1 MQQAP
6 LVSVV
11 IPAFNRARTLPR
23 AIRSVLHQGYANLEL
38 IVVDDC
44 STDNTAEV
52 IAQFGDPR
60 LRYVRLERNQGA
72 GGARNEGIRQ
82 ARGQYVAFQ
91 DSDDEWLADKLEKQV
106 AAALEAGGEDVA
118 VFHVKVVYGRD
129 EARIYGPGR
138 VVCVPRLSEAE
149 QAGDFVKLTHQANLI
164 SPQTLM
170 FSRALVEKSGMF
182 DPLLRS
188 NEDWDFALRLVRH
201 AHVIFLD
208 EPLVMTY
215 ILGDSISTLK
225 LSGVRSMLR
234 IVLKLRRQNDVDPG
248 VLSDHFGRVGYS
260 LARIGKP
267 RSGARLIRQ
276 AIRYAPAR
284 PKHWARLAMSML
296 GLTRTE
302 RV

>member
-1 MQQAP
+1 M
-6 LVSVV
+6 SVV
-11 IPAFNRARTLPR
+11 IPAFNRERTLPR
-23 AIRSVLHQGYANLEL
+23 AVRSVLQQGYANLEL

-44 STDNTAEV
+44 STDRTAEV
-52 IAQFGDPR
+52 MAQFDDPR

-72 GGARNEGIRQ
+72 AGARNEGIRQ
-82 ARGQYVAFQ
+82 ARGEYVAFQ

-106 AAALEAGGEDVA
+106 EAALAAAGQEVA

-129 EARIYGPGR
+129 EARVYGPGR
-138 VVCVPRLSEAE
+138 VVCVPRLSPAQ
-149 QAGDFVKLTHQANLI
+149 QAGDFVKLTHRHNLI

-170 FSRALVEKSGMF
+170 FSRSVIEKSGMF

-201 AHVIFLD
+201 AKVIFLD

-234 IVLKLRRQNDVDPG
+234 IILKLRRQADVDPG
-248 VLSDHFGRVGYS
+248 VLSDHFGVVGYS
-260 LARIGKP
+260 LSRLGKP
-267 RSGARLIRQ
+267 KSGARFIRK
-276 AIRYAPAR
+276 AISYAPTR
-284 PKHWARLAMSML
+284 PKHWARLAMSLL
-296 GLTRTE
+296 GLAKTARA
-302 RV
+302 